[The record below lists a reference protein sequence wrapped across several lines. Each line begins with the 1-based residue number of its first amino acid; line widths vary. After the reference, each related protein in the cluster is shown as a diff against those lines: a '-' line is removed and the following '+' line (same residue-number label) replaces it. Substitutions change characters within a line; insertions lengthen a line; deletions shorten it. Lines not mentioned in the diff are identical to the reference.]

1 MPSALLVCPSTSDKP
16 ERIERTRLD
25 SSELAANQRATPYLT
40 DFEAQLKSKAFF
52 MSFLLSRFHVI
63 WITLGGKSVQIAD

>member
-40 DFEAQLKSKAFF
+40 DDQLKAFF

>member
-40 DFEAQLKSKAFF
+40 DAQLKSKAFF

>member
-40 DFEAQLKSKAFF
+40 DFEAQIKG
-52 MSFLLSRFHVI
+52 FLYVLLVIPIPCNFDHVRREI
-63 WITLGGKSVQIAD
+63 R